1 MDDYSQTTNPEPDTI
16 GSTTY
21 DDEPNNVSPK
31 TEEVEPQT
39 TVGTEDL
46 VSSSTG
52 AVDEEDAGK
61 THSELVDEK
70 PPTPSSGLYTL
81 S

>member
-1 MDDYSQTTNPEPDTI
+1 MDDYSPTTNPEPDTI
-16 GSTTY
+16 GSTY
-21 DDEPNNVSPK
+21 DDEPNVNPK
-31 TEEVEPQT
+31 TEDVEPQT

-52 AVDEEDAGK
+52 DVDEEDAGK

-70 PPTPSSGLYTL
+70 PPTRSSGLYTL
-81 S
+81 F